1 MQRYLCIHGHFY
13 QPPRENP
20 WLEAVEVQD
29 SAYPYHDWN
38 ERITA
43 ECYAPNAA
51 SRILDGEHRI
61 ERIVN
66 NYSQISFN
74 FGPTLLAWLEVE
86 RPDVYRAI
94 LEADALS
101 RERFSGHGSALAQ
114 GYNHIILPLANRRD
128 KRTQILWGLA
138 DFKRRFGRNAEGLWL
153 PETAVD
159 LETLDLL
166 AQGGVSFTVLE
177 PHQARRVRPKVAK
190 GEEAKWKD
198 VAGGRID
205 PSFPYEVKL
214 KEGRRIAVF
223 FFDGAISRA
232 VAFEGLL
239 ISGERFADRL
249 MSAVPADP
257 EHDRLI
263 NVATDGETYGHHH
276 RYGEM
281 ALSYALQH
289 IEENG
294 WAKLTNYGEYLA
306 AHPPEHEVEIVEN
319 TAWSCVHG
327 VDRWRE
333 DCGCHTG
340 GDAGW
345 TQEWRAPLRQAL
357 DWLRDELVPL
367 WEGAARKLFAAP
379 WEARDAYVEVLLDRS
394 PETVSA
400 FLAKVAANAPPEG
413 ADRVRALQLLELQ
426 RHAMLMYT
434 SCGWFFD
441 DLAGIETVQ
450 ALRYAGRVAQ
460 LAEELLGIEVE
471 PELLRLLEH
480 ARSNVPAQGSG
491 RDLYERIVRPSVVAL
506 PQVAAHY
513 AVSALFEE
521 YPDPAAIYCYA
532 IERENG
538 RVFRA
543 GRARLSIGKVRVTSR
558 LTGETGRFVFGVLH
572 FGDHNLNA
580 GVIPAGDPEEYAA
593 LLFAASAAF
602 EHGDLP
608 QAIRLLDRHF
618 GAVPYSL
625 KSLFRDEQRRILD
638 RVLASTLDE
647 IEDEYRDIF
656 EQQAPLMR
664 FLKTL
669 GTPLPKAFAAAAEL
683 VLNIDLRRAV
693 SDPAADPEEVER
705 LLAERSALGVDLD
718 VPGLS
723 YALEHALEAM
733 VEQRGERPRDPAL
746 LRRIDAT
753 VALARSAPFQ
763 VDLRQAQNGCYDL
776 LQTVYP
782 ERLDQ
787 AGKGDAAAI
796 EWVALFRQ
804 VGEGLQ
810 VRVE

>member
-20 WLEAVEVQD
+20 WLEAIEVQD

-38 ERITA
+38 QRVTA

-74 FGPTLLAWLEVE
+74 
-86 RPDVYRAI
+86 YRAI

-101 RERFSGHGSALAQ
+101 LERFSGHGSALAQ
-114 GYNHIILPLANRRD
+114 GYNHVILPLANRRD

-138 DFKRRFGRNAEGLWL
+138 DFERRFGRKAEGIWL

-166 AQGGVSFTVLE
+166 AQAGVRFTVLE
-177 PHQARRVRPKVAK
+177 PHQARRVRPKGAK
-190 GEEAKWKD
+190 GQEAKEAKEEWKE
-198 VAGGRID
+198 VGGGRID
-205 PSFPYEVKL
+205 PTVPYEVKL
-214 KEGRRIAVF
+214 EEGRRIAVF

-249 MSAVPADP
+249 MSSVPADP
-257 EHDRLI
+257 EHDQLSH
-263 NVATDGETYGHHH
+263 VATDGESYGHHH
-276 RYGEM
+276 KHGEM

-306 AHPPEHEVEIVEN
+306 SHPPEHEVEILEN

-340 GDAGW
+340 GDAEW
-345 TQEWRAPLRQAL
+345 TQEWRAPLRLAL
-357 DWLRDELVPL
+357 DGLRDELAPL
-367 WEGAARKLFAAP
+367 WEGAARELFAAP

-400 FLAKVAANAPPEG
+400 FLAKVAADRPPEG

-434 SCGWFFD
+434 SCGWFFN

-450 ALRYAGRVAQ
+450 ILCYAGRVAQ
-460 LAEELLGIEVE
+460 LAEELLGVAVE
-471 PELLRLLEH
+471 PELLRLL
-480 ARSNVPAQGSG
+480 AQAKSNVAAEGSG

-543 GRARLSIGKVRVTSR
+543 GRARLAIGKVRVTSR
-558 LTGETGRFVFGVLH
+558 LTGESGRFVFGVLH

-580 GVIPAGDPEEYAA
+580 GVIPAGDPEAYAA

-608 QAIRLLDRHF
+608 QAVRLLDRYF

-647 IEDEYRDIF
+647 VEDEYRDIF

-669 GTPLPKAFAAAAEL
+669 GTPLPKAFAAAAEF

-693 SDPAADPEEVER
+693 SDPAADPEEVES
-705 LLAERSALGVDLD
+705 LLGERSALGVDLD

-733 VEQRGERPRDPAL
+733 VEQLRGRPRDPAL
-746 LRRIDAT
+746 LRRIAST
-753 VALARSAPFQ
+753 VVLARSAPFQ
-763 VDLRQAQNGCYDL
+763 VDLRQAQNGCYEL
-776 LQTVYP
+776 LRTVYP
-782 ERLDQ
+782 ERHDQ

-796 EWVALFRQ
+796 EWVALFRK
-804 VGEGLQ
+804 VGEGLA
-810 VRVE
+810 VRVD

>member
-1 MQRYLCIHGHFY
+1 M
-13 QPPRENP
+13 
-20 WLEAVEVQD
+20 
-29 SAYPYHDWN
+29 
-38 ERITA
+38 
-43 ECYAPNAA
+43 
-51 SRILDGEHRI
+51 
-61 ERIVN
+61 
-66 NYSQISFN
+66 
-74 FGPTLLAWLEVE
+74 
-86 RPDVYRAI
+86 
-94 LEADALS
+94 
-101 RERFSGHGSALAQ
+101 
-114 GYNHIILPLANRRD
+114 
-128 KRTQILWGLA
+128 
-138 DFKRRFGRNAEGLWL
+138 WL

-166 AQGGVSFTVLE
+166 AQGGVRFTILE

-190 GEEAKWKD
+190 GEEAKWKE
-198 VAGGRID
+198 VGGGRID
-205 PSFPYEVKL
+205 PSLPYEVKL

-249 MSAVPADP
+249 MSSVPADP
-257 EHDRLI
+257 EHDRLV

-294 WAKLTNYGEYLA
+294 WAKLTNYGEYLET
-306 AHPPEHEVEIVEN
+306 HPPEHEVEIVEN

-357 DWLRDELVPL
+357 DGLRDELAPL
-367 WEGAARKLFAAP
+367 WGCAAEKLFAAP

-394 PETVSA
+394 PEAVSA
-400 FLAKVAANAPPEG
+400 FLAKVAAGEPPEG

-434 SCGWFFD
+434 SCGWFFN

-450 ALRYAGRVAQ
+450 VLRYAGRVAQ
-460 LAEELLGIEVE
+460 LAEELLGVEVE
-471 PELLRLLEH
+471 PELLRLLER
-480 ARSNVPAQGSG
+480 AKSNVPAQGSG

-513 AVSALFEE
+513 AVSALFED

-532 IERENG
+532 VERESG

-543 GRARLSIGKVRVTSR
+543 GRARLSIGRVRVTSR
-558 LTGETGRFVFGVLH
+558 LTGETGRYVFGVLH

-580 GVIPAGDPEEYAA
+580 GVIPAGDAEAYAA

-638 RVLASTLDE
+638 RVLASTLNE
-647 IEDEYRDIF
+647 VEDEYRDIF

-669 GTPLPKAFAAAAEL
+669 GTPLPKAFAAAAEF

-723 YALEHALEAM
+723 YALEHALEAR
-733 VEQRGERPRDPAL
+733 VEQLRGRPRDTAL
-746 LRRIDAT
+746 LRRIDAA

-782 ERLDQ
+782 ERRTRP
-787 AGKGDAAAI
+787 ARGTPRRSNGSPCSA
-796 EWVALFRQ
+796 R
-804 VGEGLQ
+804 
-810 VRVE
+810 